1 MRIETDPE
9 LQPPSA
15 DPPTHRSTDSIEED
29 FITWKELL
37 WTNVC
42 EKFNILVSGEEV
54 SLRQYELQTFAK
66 DELGAE
72 QLFKGEIVRLNSYMQ
87 QKT

>member
-1 MRIETDPE
+1 MQTE
-9 LQPPSA
+9 LNKLPYF
-15 DPPTHRSTDSIEED
+15 TSIEED

-42 EKFNILVSGEEV
+42 EQFNLLVSGEDI
-54 SLRQYELQTFAK
+54 SLRQYELKVHEK
-66 DELGAE
+66 DELKTDE
-72 QLFKGEIVRLNSYMQ
+72 VFKGEIVRLNSYMN